1 MKHILLILMIV
12 PVTCLAQWRSLECI
26 DKSKFSVYIQI
37 NEQAKQ
43 VKVGDI
49 QATNVSFEKEYIL
62 FAVVLP
68 NDPRKWIHMIS
79 RSTGNMTVQNQTTQN
94 FMFSHQCKVVQGN
107 KQLF

>member
-1 MKHILLILMIV
+1 MKHILLILTIL
-12 PVTCLAQWRSLECI
+12 PITSWAQWRSLECI
-26 DKSKFSVYIQI
+26 DKSKFSAYIQI

-62 FAVVLP
+62 FAIVLP
-68 NDPRKWIHMIS
+68 NGPQKWIHTIS

-94 FMFSHQCKVVQGN
+94 FMSPYQCKVVQGN